1 MYYVIQVSPG
11 TEEQTECL
19 IRGRVD
25 GDLYGLCFH
34 PIRHVRKKFHG
45 AWKDVHEKLLPGYV
59 FLTSDR
65 IRELYLALQRVP
77 RLTKVLGKDEELF
90 VALKDGEVEWLVK
103 LTGVYETEGKN
114 DSMVTV
120 PEIGLSQV
128 LMEQDMV
135 TILSGPLKSV
145 EGKIKKINLH
155 KRMAEVEVEFM
166 GRKTVIYLGVEM
178 VGRKNADEIVF
189 EKPFHK

>member
-1 MYYVIQVSPG
+1 
-11 TEEQTECL
+11 
-19 IRGRVD
+19 
-25 GDLYGLCFH
+25 
-34 PIRHVRKKFHG
+34 
-45 AWKDVHEKLLPGYV
+45 
-59 FLTSDR
+59 
-65 IRELYLALQRVP
+65 
-77 RLTKVLGKDEELF
+77 
-90 VALKDGEVEWLVK
+90 
-103 LTGVYETEGKN
+103 
-114 DSMVTV
+114 MVTV